1 MQTVSGGGAADWRSE
16 VKKKDRAKQQEKLN
30 AMPQGMPD
38 YRCPGGQR
46 VFGSLLSG

>member
-1 MQTVSGGGAADWRSE
+1 MQTLSAGGAADWRSE

-38 YRCPGGQR
+38 YRYVAR
-46 VFGSLLSG
+46 RAKSR